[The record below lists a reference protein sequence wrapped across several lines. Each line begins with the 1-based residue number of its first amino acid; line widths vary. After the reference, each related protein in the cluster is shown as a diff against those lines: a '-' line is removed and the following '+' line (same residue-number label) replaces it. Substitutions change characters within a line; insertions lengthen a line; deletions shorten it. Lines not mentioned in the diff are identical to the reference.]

1 MVRAQAEMGGKH
13 ASMHGVNAP
22 WGCAAS
28 SRSRARAPV
37 DMRCANPYSSAER
50 GRKVALW
57 CGSGS
62 QCLGAEDVPP
72 RARALAA
79 ALLRVSYLLAV
90 EFAGQHDFTKHTPPK
105 KQQTLLFSCTDR
117 RHLLPKFAVLSD
129 LLFCAKVP
137 SVVRVRHGRWWT
149 LPHSQVRAYRSGVH
163 AGCAVLIAGQP
174 RSLSARD
181 AC

>member
-62 QCLGAEDVPP
+62 QCLGAEDVP
-72 RARALAA
+72 ARIGDALAA
-79 ALLRVSYLLAV
+79 ELAAIRIPGSIDPHPR
-90 EFAGQHDFTKHTPPK
+90 FRRPPTPTT
-105 KQQTLLFSCTDR
+105 QW
-117 RHLLPKFAVLSD
+117 
-129 LLFCAKVP
+129 
-137 SVVRVRHGRWWT
+137 G
-149 LPHSQVRAYRSGVH
+149 H
-163 AGCAVLIAGQP
+163 AGFTG
-174 RSLSARD
+174 RT
-181 AC
+181 